1 MNKKIKNPQDY
12 EEIFYSIILESDQ
25 ADNVLDLIK
34 KNVNLVIDFFNLDG
48 GAIFLLENE
57 NANLF
62 LNFNLLPSFVK
73 NFNRI
78 KKDSIIFEEIFK
90 HDSPFVVVGKLKEI
104 FRKKGVTYKT
114 ILITPIFYEE
124 KNIGFYIVA
133 SNDEKSFMK
142 RDIKLMSL
150 IGKEIGS
157 FVDSVISDIS
167 IKKEKQNF
175 KSFFNSL
182 QDIII
187 VADSG
192 GFVLELNDFALKRL
206 KYERSYFLQKMIS
219 DFLIIEKNQKLEEI
233 FLQLFDDKKSI
244 FLSMRA
250 GNGSIVPVEMTAIK
264 GIWNEKEARFFTAKD
279 LSKTKE
285 TEKKLKENQDLYA
298 SLVSNIPNYILIY
311 DKTGKIIYVNSSIIH
326 ALGYNLNQILKKSIF
341 DIIVNDSKDSF
352 KEKLKNNFLDN
363 SKNDCEIKLIRKNK
377 EIIDAI
383 VHGATVRYAQED
395 AFLLVM
401 TDITNR
407 KKIENLLIER
417 TSDLE
422 NSQKSLV
429 NVLEDVEEEKNRT
442 MILAQDLEKF
452 RLAVEN
458 ASDHIVI
465 TDNEGI
471 LLYGNSGGQ
480 KITGFSSGD
489 VVGKKC
495 GSKETWGGMMEK
507 DFYKKL
513 WHTIKIEKKP
523 FSGEILN
530 KRKDGSAYIAMVNI
544 SPVLDKNGKVLF
556 FVGIERDITREKEID
571 KAKSE
576 FVSLASHQ
584 LRTPLSIINWYTE
597 MLSGG
602 DAGQLNETQK
612 DYLDEI
618 VIGNK
623 RMIDLVGALLNV
635 SRIEM
640 GTFAVN
646 PIKSNLV
653 KISKEIINDSL
664 IKVKLKNIKLDCN
677 YGKNIP
683 LMRVDPKLFSIVID
697 NLISN
702 AIKYTPPNT
711 GKISFKISKEIN
723 GVLITISDNGY
734 GILKKDKDK
743 IFTKLFRGENI
754 KEKETDGN
762 GLGLYIVKSI
772 VEQSNGKIWFES
784 KENKGTTFY
793 VLLPFSG
800 MKKKKGVK
808 ELSK

>member
-1 MNKKIKNPQDY
+1 MNRKIKNSQDY

-34 KNVNLVIDFFNLDG
+34 RNVNLVIDFFNLDG

-78 KKDSIIFEEIFK
+78 EKDSIIFKEIFK
-90 HDSPFVVVGKLKEI
+90 NDSPFAVTQKIKEI
-104 FRKKGVTYKT
+104 FRKKGVTYET
-114 ILITPIFYEE
+114 ILITPIFYG
-124 KNIGFYIVA
+124 KRNIGFYIVA
-133 SNDEKSFMK
+133 SNDEKVFMK

-187 VADSG
+187 VADLSG
-192 GFVLELNDFALKRL
+192 FILELNDFALKRL
-206 KYERSYFLQKMIS
+206 KYEKIYLLQKTIS
-219 DFLIIEKNQKLEEI
+219 DFLVMEKNQK
-233 FLQLFDDKKSI
+233 FGKDFFQLFNDKKNI
-244 FLSMRA
+244 FLSMKAR
-250 GNGSIVPVEMTAIK
+250 NGSDIPVEMTSIK
-264 GIWNEKEARFFTAKD
+264 GIWNEKEAYFFTAKD

-285 TEKKLKENQDLYA
+285 TEKKLKENQDLYT
-298 SLVSNIPNYILIY
+298 SLVSNIPNYIVIY
-311 DKTGKIIYVNSSIIH
+311 DKVGRIVYANSSTVR
-326 ALGYNLNQILKKSIF
+326 ALGYGQILKKSIF
-341 DIIVNDSKDSF
+341 DIIANDSKDNF

-363 SKNDCEIKLIRKNK
+363 DKNNCEIKLIRKNK
-377 EIIDAI
+377 EVIDAI
-383 VHGATVRYAQED
+383 VHGSAVRYAQED

-407 KKIENLLIER
+407 KKMEDLLIER
-417 TSDLE
+417 TNDLE

-442 MILAQDLEKF
+442 IILAQDLEKF

-465 TDNEGI
+465 TDSEGI
-471 LLYGNSGGQ
+471 LLYTNNGGQ
-480 KITGFSSGD
+480 KITGFFSED

-495 GSKETWGGMMEK
+495 GSKENWGGVMEK
-507 DFYKKL
+507 DFYKKM
-513 WHTIKIEKKP
+513 WHTIKTEKKP

-530 KRKDGSAYIAMVNI
+530 KRKDGSVYIAMVNI
-544 SPVLDKNGKVLF
+544 SPILDKNGKVLF

-597 MLSGG
+597 MLANE
-602 DAGQLNETQK
+602 DAGQLNEAQK
-612 DYLDEI
+612 SYLDEI
-618 VIGNK
+618 IVGNK

-640 GTFAVN
+640 GTFAIN

-683 LMRVDPKLFSIVID
+683 LMRVDKKLFSIVID

-702 AIKYTPPNT
+702 AIKYTPPNS
-711 GKISFKISKEIN
+711 GKIFFKISKEPN

-743 IFTKLFRGENI
+743 IFTKLFRGENV
-754 KEKETDGN
+754 KEKETDGT

-784 KENKGTTFY
+784 RENKGTTFY

-800 MKKKKGVK
+800 MKKKKGAK

>member
-1 MNKKIKNPQDY
+1 MNKKIKNLQDY
-12 EEIFYSIILESDQ
+12 DEVFYSIILESDQ
-25 ADNVLDLIK
+25 ADDVLGLIK
-34 KNVNLVIDFFNLDG
+34 KNVNLVIDFFDLDG
-48 GAIFLLENE
+48 GAIFLLENK

-73 NFNRI
+73 NFNCV
-78 KKDSIIFEEIFK
+78 KNDSFIF
-90 HDSPFVVVGKLKEI
+90 KEI
-104 FRKKGVTYKT
+104 FRHTSPFIAVGKIKRIFEEAGVVYKT
-114 ILITPIFYEE
+114 IVIVPIFYG
-124 KNIGFYIVA
+124 KKTIGFYVVA
-133 SNDEKSFMK
+133 SNKEKNFAQ
-142 RDIKLMSL
+142 RDVKLMSL

-157 FVDSVISDIS
+157 FIDSVISDVS

-175 KSFFNSL
+175 KSFFNSF

-187 VADSG
+187 VANSD
-192 GFVLELNDFALKRL
+192 GFVLELNDFASKKL
-206 KYERSYFLQKMIS
+206 KYERNYFLRKKIA
-219 DFLIIEKNQKLEEI
+219 DFLILENGQKIEKN
-233 FLQLFDDKKSI
+233 FFQLFNEKFTI

-264 GIWNEKEARFFTAKD
+264 GIWDEKEAYFFTAKD

-285 TEKKLKENQDLYA
+285 TEQKLKENQDLYT
-298 SLVSNIPNYILIY
+298 SLVSNVPNYILIY
-311 DKTGKIIYVNSSIIH
+311 NKSGKIVYANNSIVS
-326 ALGYNLNQILKKSIF
+326 ALNYNQNHILKKNIF
-341 DIIVNDSKDSF
+341 DIISGDSRNVF
-352 KEKLKNNFLDN
+352 EEKIKNNFLEN
-363 SKNDCEIKLIRKNK
+363 NHDCEIKLVPKNK
-377 EIIDAI
+377 KIINVI
-383 VHGATVRYAQED
+383 VHGASVKYAQED

-407 KKIENLLIER
+407 KKIEDLLIER

-422 NSQKSLV
+422 DSQKSLV

-465 TDNEGI
+465 TDSEGI
-471 LLYGNSGGQ
+471 LLYANNGVGE
-480 KITGFSSGD
+480 ITGFSPD
-489 VVGKKC
+489 DIVGTKC
-495 GSKETWGGMMEK
+495 GSRKTWGGLMDK

-513 WHTIKIEKKP
+513 WHTIKIEKKSY
-523 FSGEILN
+523 SGEILN
-530 KRKDGSAYIAMVNI
+530 KKKDGSTYVAMVNI
-544 SPVLDKNGKVLF
+544 SPILNEKGDVLF

-612 DYLDEI
+612 DYLNEI
-618 VIGNK
+618 IIGNK
-623 RMIDLVGALLNV
+623 RMVDLVGALLNV

-640 GTFAVN
+640 GTFAIN
-646 PIKSNLV
+646 PIKSNLI
-653 KISKEIINDSL
+653 KISKEIVDDLL
-664 IKVKLKNIKLDCN
+664 IKAKLKNINFDCK

-683 LMRVDPKLFSIVID
+683 LVSVDPKLFSIVID
-697 NLISN
+697 NLVSN
-702 AIKYTPPNT
+702 AIKYTPDF
-711 GKISFKISKEIN
+711 GKITFKINKEVD
-723 GVLITISDNGY
+723 GVLITISDSGY

-743 IFTKLFRGENI
+743 IFTKLFRGENA
-754 KEKETDGN
+754 KEKEADGN
-762 GLGLYIVKSI
+762 GLGLYIAKSI

-784 KENKGTTFY
+784 KENKGTIFY

-800 MKKKKGVK
+800 MKKKKGTK
-808 ELSK
+808 ELAK